1 MSAGNMKSN
10 VAVLRYLWAV
20 SRGLRL
26 QATLNASIGVVVVAL
41 DFSFIFF
48 SKLCIDLATGK
59 AEGYSLT
66 AIALVLLGI
75 ILAQIVIRLGR
86 QWISAIL
93 GVKAQNKMQQRL
105 FRHLLEAQWSGLE
118 ARHSGDLLNRLE
130 RDVRDVTTTITETI
144 PATFTVVVRLLGA
157 FYFLFMMSASL
168 ALAIALITPCFALL
182 SRIYVSRMRKITR
195 KIRQTDSEI
204 QSLMQESVQHSMVL
218 KTLEQVPQMLTSLG
232 RAQSTLQDQVR
243 RRTRFSSASG
253 ALINFGFTLSYL
265 AAFLWGVNGLQE
277 QTITYGMMTA
287 FLQLV
292 GQIQGPFR
300 DILRFVPSM
309 ISTLTAGERLMEIE
323 EAPIEQQGEPLRIAG
338 GAGIRITNV
347 CYTYPG
353 GHRRILDNLSCDFPP
368 GSHTA
373 ILGETGAGKTTL
385 IRLILALTSP
395 QQGSV
400 ELYNNEGRS
409 IKASPLTRC
418 NIVYVPQANTL
429 FCGTIRSNLLMG
441 NPRATEQEMREALH
455 QACADFVFQLD
466 EGLDTRCGENGNGLS
481 EGQNQRICIARALL
495 RGGNILLLDEASSA
509 LDTQTEVQLLGNLQ
523 AWMKPNQTLL
533 FITHRPGV
541 LKICERQLHIH
552 RTTNQ

>member
-1 MSAGNMKSN
+1 MSIGNMKSN
-10 VAVLRYLWAV
+10 TAVLRYLWTV
-20 SRGLRL
+20 SKGLRR
-26 QATLNASIGVVVVAL
+26 QSILNAVIGIVVVAL
-41 DFSFIFF
+41 DFAFIYF

-59 AEGYSLT
+59 ADGYSIG
-66 AIALVLLGI
+66 AIAVVLLCII
-75 ILAQIVIRLGR
+75 ILQIIIRLGR

-105 FRHLLEAQWSGLE
+105 FRHLLEAEWNGLE
-118 ARHSGDLLNRLE
+118 ERHSGDLLNRLE

-144 PATFTVVVRLLGA
+144 PATFTVSVRFMGA
-157 FYFLFMMSASL
+157 FYFLFTMSASL
-168 ALAIALITPCFALL
+168 ALIIVLIIPCFALL
-182 SRIYVSRMRKITR
+182 SRVYVNRMRRITR
-195 KIRQTDSEI
+195 KMRQTDSEI

-218 KTLEQVPQMLTSLG
+218 KTLEQVPQMIGNLD
-232 RAQSTLQDQVR
+232 RAQATLLGQVHK
-243 RRTRFSSASG
+243 RTRFSLSSA

-265 AAFLWGVNGLQE
+265 AAFLWGVNGLKE

-300 DILRFVPSM
+300 DILRFVPGM

-323 EAPIEQQGEPLRIAG
+323 ESPMEIQGRPVLFEA
-338 GAGIRITNV
+338 GAGIRITDV

-353 GHRRILDNLSCDFPP
+353 GHRKILENLNCNFPI

-385 IRLILALTSP
+385 IRLILALASP

-400 ELYNNEGRS
+400 EFYNGNQS
-409 IKASPLTRC
+409 VAASPLTRC
-418 NIVYVPQANTL
+418 NLVYVPQANTL

-441 NPRATEQEMREALH
+441 NPQATEAQMREALH
-455 QACADFVFQLD
+455 QACADFVFQLED
-466 EGLDTRCGENGNGLS
+466 GLDTRCGENGNGLS

-495 RGGNILLLDEASSA
+495 RNGNILLLDEATSA
-509 LDTQTEVQLLGNLQ
+509 LDTQTEIQLLGNLQ
-523 AWMKPNQTLL
+523 AWMKPHQTLL

-541 LKICERQLHIH
+541 LKICERQLHIR
-552 RTTNQ
+552 RTSNP

>member
-1 MSAGNMKSN
+1 MNIGNMKSN
-10 VAVLRYLWAV
+10 TTVLRYLWTV
-20 SRGLRL
+20 SKGLRL
-26 QATLNASIGVVVVAL
+26 QSILNAAIGIVVVAL
-41 DFSFIFF
+41 DFAFIYF

-59 AEGYSLT
+59 ADGYSLR
-66 AIALVLLGI
+66 AIAVVLLCII
-75 ILAQIVIRLGR
+75 ILQIIIRLGR

-93 GVKAQNKMQQRL
+93 GIKAQNKMQRRL
-105 FRHLLEAQWSGLE
+105 FRHLLEAEWNGLE
-118 ARHSGDLLNRLE
+118 ERHSGDLLNRLE

-144 PATFTVVVRLLGA
+144 PATFTVTVRFMGA
-157 FYFLFMMSASL
+157 FYFLFTMSASL
-168 ALAIALITPCFALL
+168 ALIIVLIIPCFALL
-182 SRIYVSRMRKITR
+182 SRVYVNRMRRITR
-195 KIRQTDSEI
+195 KMRQTDSEI

-218 KTLEQVPQMLTSLG
+218 KTLEQVPQMLNNLD
-232 RAQSTLQDQVR
+232 RAQTALLGQVR
-243 RRTRFSSASG
+243 KRTRFSLTSG
-253 ALINFGFTLSYL
+253 ALINFGFTLCYL
-265 AAFLWGVNGLQE
+265 TAFLWGVNGLKE

-323 EAPIEQQGEPLRIAG
+323 ESPMEIQGRPVLFEA
-338 GAGIRITNV
+338 GAGIRITDV

-353 GHRRILDNLSCDFPP
+353 GHRKILENLNCDFPI

-400 ELYNNEGRS
+400 EFYNGNQS
-409 IKASPLTRC
+409 VAASPLTRC
-418 NIVYVPQANTL
+418 NLVYVPQANTL
-429 FCGTIRSNLLMG
+429 FCGTIRSNLLLG
-441 NPRATEQEMREALH
+441 NPQATEAQMHEALH
-455 QACADFVFQLD
+455 QACADFVFQLE

-495 RGGNILLLDEASSA
+495 RNGNILLLDEATSA

-523 AWMKPNQTLL
+523 AWMRPHQTLL

-541 LKICERQLHIH
+541 LKICERQLHIR
-552 RTTNQ
+552 RTSNS

>member
-1 MSAGNMKSN
+1 MNIGNMKSN
-10 VAVLRYLWAV
+10 TTVLRYLWTV
-20 SRGLRL
+20 SKGLRL
-26 QATLNASIGVVVVAL
+26 QSILNAAIGIVVVAL
-41 DFSFIFF
+41 DFAFIYF

-59 AEGYSLT
+59 ADGYSLR
-66 AIALVLLGI
+66 AIAVVLLCII
-75 ILAQIVIRLGR
+75 ILQIIIRLGR

-93 GVKAQNKMQQRL
+93 GIKAQNKMQRRL
-105 FRHLLEAQWSGLE
+105 FRHLLEAEWNGLE
-118 ARHSGDLLNRLE
+118 ERHSGDLLNRLE

-144 PATFTVVVRLLGA
+144 PATFTVTVRFMGA
-157 FYFLFMMSASL
+157 FYFLFTMSASL
-168 ALAIALITPCFALL
+168 ALIIVLIIPCFALL
-182 SRIYVSRMRKITR
+182 SRVYVNRMRRITR
-195 KIRQTDSEI
+195 KMRQTDSEI

-218 KTLEQVPQMLTSLG
+218 KTLEQVPQMLDNLD
-232 RAQSTLQDQVR
+232 RAQTALLGQVR
-243 RRTRFSSASG
+243 KRTRFSLTSG
-253 ALINFGFTLSYL
+253 ALINFGFTLCYL
-265 AAFLWGVNGLQE
+265 TAFLWGVNGLKE

-309 ISTLTAGERLMEIE
+309 TSTLTAGERLMEIE
-323 EAPIEQQGEPLRIAG
+323 ESPMEIQGRPVLFEA
-338 GAGIRITNV
+338 GAGIRITDV

-353 GHRRILDNLSCDFPP
+353 GHRKILENLNCDFPI

-400 ELYNNEGRS
+400 EFYNGKQS
-409 IKASPLTRC
+409 VAASPLTRC
-418 NIVYVPQANTL
+418 NLVYVPQANTL
-429 FCGTIRSNLLMG
+429 FCGTIRSNLLLG
-441 NPRATEQEMREALH
+441 NPQATEAQMHEALH
-455 QACADFVFQLD
+455 QACADFVFQLE

-495 RGGNILLLDEASSA
+495 RNGNILLLDEATSA

-523 AWMKPNQTLL
+523 AWMRPHQTLL

-541 LKICERQLHIH
+541 LKICERQLHIR
-552 RTTNQ
+552 RTSNS

>member
-1 MSAGNMKSN
+1 MNTENAKSN
-10 VAVLRYLWAV
+10 IAILRYLWAV
-20 SRGLRL
+20 SKGLRL
-26 QATLNASIGVVVVAL
+26 QSTVNASIGIVVVAL
-41 DFSFIFF
+41 DFAFIYF

-59 AEGYSLT
+59 ADGYRLGT
-66 AIALVLLGI
+66 IAWVLLGI
-75 ILAQIVIRLGR
+75 IITQIFIRLGR
-86 QWISAIL
+86 KWISAIL

-105 FRHLLEAQWSGLE
+105 FRHLLEARWSGLE

-157 FYFLFMMSASL
+157 FYFLFMMSPSL
-168 ALAIALITPCFALL
+168 ALVIALITPCFALL
-182 SRIYVSRMRKITR
+182 SRVYVSRMRKITR
-195 KIRQTDSEI
+195 KVRQTDSEI

-218 KTLEQVPQMLTSLG
+218 KTLEQVPLMLDSLSQ
-232 RAQSTLQDQVR
+232 AQTKLLHQVR
-243 RRTRFSSASG
+243 KRTRFSSASG

-300 DILRFVPSM
+300 DILRFVPGM
-309 ISTLTAGERLMEIE
+309 IGTLTAGERLMEIE
-323 EAPIEQQGEPLRIAG
+323 ESPLEQQGEPILFEG
-338 GAGIRITNV
+338 GAGIRITKV
-347 CYTYPG
+347 SYTYPG
-353 GHRRILDNLSCDFPP
+353 GHRKILESLDCDFPL

-385 IRLILALTSP
+385 IRLILALASP

-400 ELYNNEGRS
+400 EFYNGRRT

-418 NIVYVPQANTL
+418 NLVYVPQANTL

-441 NPRATEQEMREALH
+441 NPQATEAQMHEALH
-455 QACADFVFQLD
+455 QACADFVFQLED
-466 EGLDTRCGENGNGLS
+466 GLDTRCGENGNGLS

-495 RGGNILLLDEASSA
+495 RNGNILLLDEASSA
-509 LDTQTEVQLLGNLQ
+509 LDTQTEIQLLSNLQ
-523 AWMKPNQTLL
+523 AWMKPHQTLL

-541 LKICERQLHIH
+541 LKICERQLHIR
-552 RTTNQ
+552 RTSNP

>member
-1 MSAGNMKSN
+1 MNIGNMKSN
-10 VAVLRYLWAV
+10 TTVLRYLWTV
-20 SRGLRL
+20 SKGLRL
-26 QATLNASIGVVVVAL
+26 QSILNAAIGIVVVAL
-41 DFSFIFF
+41 DFAFIYF

-59 AEGYSLT
+59 ADGYSLR
-66 AIALVLLGI
+66 AIAVVLLCII
-75 ILAQIVIRLGR
+75 ILQIIIRLGR

-93 GVKAQNKMQQRL
+93 GIKAQNKMQRRL
-105 FRHLLEAQWSGLE
+105 FRHLLEAEWNGLE
-118 ARHSGDLLNRLE
+118 ERHSGDLLNRLE
-130 RDVRDVTTTITETI
+130 RDVRDVTATITETI
-144 PATFTVVVRLLGA
+144 PATFTVSVRFMGA
-157 FYFLFMMSASL
+157 FYFLFTMSASL
-168 ALAIALITPCFALL
+168 ALIIVLIIPCFALL
-182 SRIYVSRMRKITR
+182 SRVYVNRMRRITR
-195 KIRQTDSEI
+195 KMRQTDSEI

-218 KTLEQVPQMLTSLG
+218 KTLEQVPQMLNNLD
-232 RAQSTLQDQVR
+232 RAQTALLGQVR
-243 RRTRFSSASG
+243 KRTRFSLTSG
-253 ALINFGFTLSYL
+253 ALINFGFTLCYL
-265 AAFLWGVNGLQE
+265 TAFLWGVNGLKE

-323 EAPIEQQGEPLRIAG
+323 ESPMEIQGRPVLFEA
-338 GAGIRITNV
+338 GAGIRITDV

-353 GHRRILDNLSCDFPP
+353 GHRKILENLNCDFPI

-400 ELYNNEGRS
+400 EFYNGKQS
-409 IKASPLTRC
+409 VAASPLTRC
-418 NIVYVPQANTL
+418 NLVYVPQANTL
-429 FCGTIRSNLLMG
+429 FCGTIRSNLLLG
-441 NPRATEQEMREALH
+441 NPQATEAQMHEALH
-455 QACADFVFQLD
+455 QACADFVFQLE

-495 RGGNILLLDEASSA
+495 RNGNILLLDEATSA

-523 AWMKPNQTLL
+523 AWMKPHQTLL

-541 LKICERQLHIH
+541 LKICERQLHI
-552 RTTNQ
+552 RRASNP

>member
-1 MSAGNMKSN
+1 MNIGNMKSN
-10 VAVLRYLWAV
+10 TTVLRYLWTV
-20 SRGLRL
+20 SKGLRL
-26 QATLNASIGVVVVAL
+26 QSILNAAIGIVVVAL
-41 DFSFIFF
+41 DFAFIYF

-59 AEGYSLT
+59 ADGYSLR
-66 AIALVLLGI
+66 AIAVVLLCII
-75 ILAQIVIRLGR
+75 ILQIIIRLGR

-93 GVKAQNKMQQRL
+93 GIKAQNKMQRRL
-105 FRHLLEAQWSGLE
+105 FRHLLEAEWNGLE
-118 ARHSGDLLNRLE
+118 ERHSGDLLNRLE

-144 PATFTVVVRLLGA
+144 PATFTMTVRFMGA
-157 FYFLFMMSASL
+157 FYFLFTMSASL
-168 ALAIALITPCFALL
+168 ALIIVLIIPCFALL
-182 SRIYVSRMRKITR
+182 SRVYVNRMRRITR
-195 KIRQTDSEI
+195 KMRQTDSEI

-218 KTLEQVPQMLTSLG
+218 KTLEQVPQMLDNLD
-232 RAQSTLQDQVR
+232 RAQTALLGQVR
-243 RRTRFSSASG
+243 KRTRFSLTSG
-253 ALINFGFTLSYL
+253 ALINFGFTLCYL
-265 AAFLWGVNGLQE
+265 TAFLWGVNGLKE

-323 EAPIEQQGEPLRIAG
+323 ESPMEIQGRPVLFEA
-338 GAGIRITNV
+338 GAGIRITDV

-353 GHRRILDNLSCDFPP
+353 GHRKILENLNCDFPI

-385 IRLILALTSP
+385 IRLVLALTSP

-400 ELYNNEGRS
+400 EFYDGSRTV
-409 IKASPLTRC
+409 KASPLTRG
-418 NIVYVPQANTL
+418 NLVYVPQANTL

-441 NPRATEQEMREALH
+441 NPQATEAQMREALH
-455 QACADFVFQLD
+455 QACADFVFQLE
-466 EGLDTRCGENGNGLS
+466 EGLNTRCGENGNGLS

-495 RGGNILLLDEASSA
+495 RNGNILLLDEATSA

-523 AWMKPNQTLL
+523 AWMKPHQTLL

-541 LKICERQLHIH
+541 LKICERQLHI
-552 RTTNQ
+552 RRASNP

>member
-1 MSAGNMKSN
+1 MSTEGTKSN
-10 VAVLRYLWAV
+10 IAVLRYLWTV

-26 QATLNASIGVVVVAL
+26 QSILNATIGIVVVAL
-41 DFSFIFF
+41 DFAFIFF

-59 AEGYSLT
+59 AEGYALST
-66 AIALVLLGI
+66 IAWVLLGI
-75 ILAQIVIRLGR
+75 IVLQIAIRLGR

-105 FRHLLEAQWSGLE
+105 FRHLLEAQWNGLE

-168 ALAIALITPCFALL
+168 AIAIALITPCFALL

-218 KTLEQVPQMLTSLG
+218 KTLEQVPQMLGTLD
-232 RAQSTLQDQVR
+232 RAQETLLGQVR
-243 RRTRFSSASG
+243 RRTRFSSTSG

-323 EAPIEQQGEPLRIAG
+323 ESPLEQQGEPEFFEG

-353 GHRRILDNLSCDFPP
+353 GHRKILENMSCDFPM

-395 QQGSV
+395 QKGSV
-400 ELYNNEGRS
+400 EFYNGERS
-409 IKASPLTRC
+409 VVASPRTRC
-418 NIVYVPQANTL
+418 NLVYVPQANTL

-441 NPRATEQEMREALH
+441 NPQATEEEMREALH

-495 RGGNILLLDEASSA
+495 RGGNALLLDEASSA
-509 LDTQTEVQLLGNLQ
+509 LDTQTEIELLGNLQ

-533 FITHRPGV
+533 FITHRPSV

-552 RTTNQ
+552 RTTNP

>member
-1 MSAGNMKSN
+1 MSTGNMKSN
-10 VAVLRYLWAV
+10 IAVLRYLWTV
-20 SRGLRL
+20 SKGLRL
-26 QATLNASIGVVVVAL
+26 QSILNAAIGIVVVAL
-41 DFSFIFF
+41 DFAFIYF

-59 AEGYSLT
+59 ADGYSLRT
-66 AIALVLLGI
+66 IAVVLLCII
-75 ILAQIVIRLGR
+75 ILQIIIRLGR

-105 FRHLLEAQWSGLE
+105 FRHLLEAEWSGLE
-118 ARHSGDLLNRLE
+118 ERHSGDLLNRLE

-144 PATFTVVVRLLGA
+144 PATLTVSVRFMGA
-157 FYFLFMMSASL
+157 FYFLFTMSASL
-168 ALAIALITPCFALL
+168 ALIIVLIIPCFTLL
-182 SRIYVSRMRKITR
+182 SRVYVNRMRRITR
-195 KIRQTDSEI
+195 KMRQTDSEI

-218 KTLEQVPQMLTSLG
+218 KTLEQVPQMLDNLN
-232 RAQSTLQDQVR
+232 RAQAALLGQVR
-243 RRTRFSSASG
+243 KRTRFSLTSG
-253 ALINFGFTLSYL
+253 ALINFGFTLCYL
-265 AAFLWGVNGLQE
+265 TAFLWGVNGLKE

-300 DILRFVPSM
+300 DILRFVPGM

-323 EAPIEQQGEPLRIAG
+323 ESPMEIQGRPVLFEA
-338 GAGIRITNV
+338 GAGIRITDV

-353 GHRRILDNLSCDFPP
+353 GHRKILENLNCDFPI

-400 ELYNNEGRS
+400 EFYNGRRT

-418 NIVYVPQANTL
+418 NLVYVPQANTL

-441 NPRATEQEMREALH
+441 NPQATEAQMREALH
-455 QACADFVFQLD
+455 QACADFVFQLED
-466 EGLDTRCGENGNGLS
+466 GLDTRCGENGNGLS

>member
-1 MSAGNMKSN
+1 MNIGNMKSN
-10 VAVLRYLWAV
+10 TTVLRYLWTV
-20 SRGLRL
+20 SKGLRL
-26 QATLNASIGVVVVAL
+26 QSILNAAIGIVVVAL
-41 DFSFIFF
+41 DFAFIYF

-59 AEGYSLT
+59 ADGYSLR
-66 AIALVLLGI
+66 AIAVVLLCII
-75 ILAQIVIRLGR
+75 ILQIIIRLGR

-93 GVKAQNKMQQRL
+93 GIKAQNKMQRRL
-105 FRHLLEAQWSGLE
+105 FRHLLEAEWNGLE
-118 ARHSGDLLNRLE
+118 ERHSGDLLNRLE

-144 PATFTVVVRLLGA
+144 PATFTVTVRFMGA
-157 FYFLFMMSASL
+157 FYFLFTMSASL
-168 ALAIALITPCFALL
+168 ALIIVLIIPCFALL
-182 SRIYVSRMRKITR
+182 SRVYVNRMRRITR
-195 KIRQTDSEI
+195 KMRQTDSEI

-218 KTLEQVPQMLTSLG
+218 KTLEQVPQMLDNLD
-232 RAQSTLQDQVR
+232 RAQTALLGQVR
-243 RRTRFSSASG
+243 KRTRFSLTSG
-253 ALINFGFTLSYL
+253 ALINFGFTLCYL
-265 AAFLWGVNGLQE
+265 TAFLWGVNGLKE

-323 EAPIEQQGEPLRIAG
+323 ESPMEIQGRPVLFEA
-338 GAGIRITNV
+338 GAGIRITDV

-353 GHRRILDNLSCDFPP
+353 GHRKILENLNCDFPI

-400 ELYNNEGRS
+400 EFYNGKQS
-409 IKASPLTRC
+409 VAASPLTRC
-418 NIVYVPQANTL
+418 NLVYVPQANTL
-429 FCGTIRSNLLMG
+429 FCGTIRSNLLLG
-441 NPRATEQEMREALH
+441 NPQATEAQMHEALH
-455 QACADFVFQLD
+455 QACADFVFQLE

-495 RGGNILLLDEASSA
+495 RNGNILLLDEATSA

-523 AWMKPNQTLL
+523 AWMRPHQTLL

-541 LKICERQLHIH
+541 LKICERQLHIR
-552 RTTNQ
+552 RTSNS

>member
-1 MSAGNMKSN
+1 MNIGNMKSN
-10 VAVLRYLWAV
+10 TTVLRYLWTV
-20 SRGLRL
+20 SKGLRL
-26 QATLNASIGVVVVAL
+26 QSILNAAIGIVVVAL
-41 DFSFIFF
+41 DFAFIYF

-59 AEGYSLT
+59 ADGYSLR
-66 AIALVLLGI
+66 AIAVVLLCII
-75 ILAQIVIRLGR
+75 ILQIIIRLGR

-93 GVKAQNKMQQRL
+93 GIKAQNKMQRRL
-105 FRHLLEAQWSGLE
+105 FRHLLEAEWNGLE
-118 ARHSGDLLNRLE
+118 ERHSGDLLNRLE

-144 PATFTVVVRLLGA
+144 PATFTMTVRFMGA
-157 FYFLFMMSASL
+157 FYFLFTMSASL
-168 ALAIALITPCFALL
+168 ALIIVLIIPCFALL
-182 SRIYVSRMRKITR
+182 SRVYVNRMRRITR
-195 KIRQTDSEI
+195 KMRQTDSEI

-218 KTLEQVPQMLTSLG
+218 KTLEQVPQMLDNLD
-232 RAQSTLQDQVR
+232 RAQTALLGQVR
-243 RRTRFSSASG
+243 KRTRFSLTSG
-253 ALINFGFTLSYL
+253 ALINFGFTLCYL
-265 AAFLWGVNGLQE
+265 TAFLWGVNGLKE

-323 EAPIEQQGEPLRIAG
+323 ESPMEIQGRPVLFEA
-338 GAGIRITNV
+338 GAGIRITDV

-353 GHRRILDNLSCDFPP
+353 GHRKILENLNCDFPI

-400 ELYNNEGRS
+400 EFYNGKQS
-409 IKASPLTRC
+409 VAASPLTRC
-418 NIVYVPQANTL
+418 NLVYVPQANTL
-429 FCGTIRSNLLMG
+429 FCGTIRSNLLLG
-441 NPRATEQEMREALH
+441 NPQATEAQMHEALH
-455 QACADFVFQLD
+455 QACADFVFQLE
-466 EGLDTRCGENGNGLS
+466 EGLDTHCGENGNGLS

-495 RGGNILLLDEASSA
+495 RNGNILLLDEATSA

-523 AWMKPNQTLL
+523 AWMKPHQTLL

-541 LKICERQLHIH
+541 LKICERQLHI
-552 RTTNQ
+552 RRASNP